1 MSDNNAVRDEH
12 QILAQLLERQITLES
27 KNNNSNVKSVED
39 KTDECVPPQVCH
51 EFQTARLFL
60 SHFGFLNME
69 PKENDDSRNGG
80 LIALDPTIPGFCTDL
95 ETLDNISPRTCDTVH
110 IFYVKTGQKSA
121 SEILSNVVRYLFCL
135 SLILIISSHNLFVSY
150 NVTFQLLSNL

>member
-12 QILAQLLERQITLES
+12 QILAQLLERQITLEL
-27 KNNNSNVKSVED
+27 KNNNSNVKNVED
-39 KTDECVPPQVCH
+39 KSDECIPPQVCH

-69 PKENDDSRNGG
+69 PKESEDSRNSG

-121 SEILSNVVRYLFCL
+121 SEILLNVVRYLSWF
-135 SLILIISSHNLFVSY
+135 SLISIISYHNLFVLY
-150 NVTFQLLSNL
+150 NVTLTI